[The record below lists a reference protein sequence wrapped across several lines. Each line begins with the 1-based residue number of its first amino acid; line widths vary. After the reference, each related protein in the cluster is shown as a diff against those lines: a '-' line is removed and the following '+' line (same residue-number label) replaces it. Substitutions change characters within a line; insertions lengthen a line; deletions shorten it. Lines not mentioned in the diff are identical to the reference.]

1 MKKVVY
7 TTSEA
12 RQASVGHGMRY
23 VLGWSMG
30 LVVVAMS
37 MALKFA

>member
-1 MKKVVY
+1 MNKIVC

-12 RQASVGHGMRY
+12 RQGSVGHGMRY